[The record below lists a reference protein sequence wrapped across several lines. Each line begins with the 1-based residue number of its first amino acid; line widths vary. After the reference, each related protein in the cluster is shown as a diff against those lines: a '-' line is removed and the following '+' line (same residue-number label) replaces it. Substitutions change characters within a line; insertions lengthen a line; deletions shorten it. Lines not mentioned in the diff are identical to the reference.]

1 MLSDGFFSVHCIM
14 RHMILVCFIPGEV
27 NLDHLIEEVSVRFL
41 HCKNTH
47 FSLGCFCFVL
57 VFGFWFFVVVV
68 VLFFGCFACLF
79 VCLFLLFRT
88 TPMAY
93 GSSQTRDQIGATA
106 AGLCHSHS
114 NAGSELS
121 LQPTPQLTAI
131 PDPRPTEQGQRSNP
145 YPHGF

>member
-79 VCLFLLFRT
+79 VCFCFLGPHPWHTEVPRLGIKLELQLL
-88 TPMAY
+88 AY
-93 GSSQTRDQIGATA
+93 VIAIAMRD
-106 AGLCHSHS
+106 
-114 NAGSELS
+114 LS
-121 LQPTPQLTAI
+121 
-131 PDPRPTEQGQRSNP
+131 
-145 YPHGF
+145 